1 LFFPAPQPLPALHR
15 QGLFLSATDE
25 ADVALRV
32 WPMLTWPMVETLSHK
47 EARRIALAAQ
57 GFADRRPASPTRRH
71 LVATIERLALLQID
85 SVNVVSRSHYLPLF
99 SRLGPY
105 PRPLLEDLAWGAKPK
120 LFEYWGHEASL
131 MPLDLQPLLRWRM
144 DDAREGVGVWKNVAK
159 FLAGHRPFIDK
170 VLDAIRER
178 GPLSAG
184 DLDIGER
191 GAGGW
196 WGWSEAKRATE
207 CLFWAGELTTAT
219 RRGTFER
226 VYGLPEAVL
235 PAAIWSAPTPTR
247 GEAHRILL
255 GRAARAMGVAT
266 ERDLRDYFRMG
277 LADARRGVAELVETG
292 ELTPVEV
299 KGWDQLAYLAT
310 DARRPRKVTANALL
324 SPFDSLIW
332 FRERA
337 ERLFDIRIRL
347 EIYTPA
353 HKRTHGYY
361 VLPFLQGEAI
371 TARVDLKA
379 DRKAGV
385 LRVLSAHRELSA
397 NTATPSTLA
406 AELRLM
412 ARWLGLSGV
421 AVAAHGDLAPSLAAE
436 TADD

>member
-1 LFFPAPQPLPALHR
+1 
-15 QGLFLSATDE
+15 
-25 ADVALRV
+25 
-32 WPMLTWPMVETLSHK
+32 MVETLSHK
-47 EARRIALAAQ
+47 QARRIALAAQ
-57 GFADRRPASPTRRH
+57 GFADARPARPTRRH
-71 LVATIERLALLQID
+71 LMTTIERLALLQID

-99 SRLGPY
+99 SRLGAY
-105 PRPLLEDLAWGAKPK
+105 PRALLEDLAWGRKPA

-144 DDAREGVGVWKNVAK
+144 EDARQGVGVWKGVAR
-159 FLAGHRPFIDK
+159 FLAEHRPFIDK
-170 VLDAIRER
+170 ALAAIHER

-184 DLDIGER
+184 ELELGER
-191 GAGGW
+191 GQGGW

-226 VYGLPEAVL
+226 VYGLPQDVL
-235 PAAIWSAPTPTR
+235 PKAVWSAPTPSR
-247 GEAHRILL
+247 AQAHRVLL
-255 GRAARAMGVAT
+255 RRAAAAMGVAT

-277 LADARRGVAELVETG
+277 LADARQGVAELVEAG
-292 ELTPVEV
+292 DLTPVAVE
-299 KGWDQLAYLAT
+299 GWEQPAYLAPG
-310 DARRPRKVTANALL
+310 ARRPRKVVANALL
-324 SPFDSLIW
+324 SPFDNLIW

-337 ERLFDIRIRL
+337 ERLFDVRIRL

-353 HKRTHGYY
+353 AKRAHGYY

-379 DRKAGV
+379 DRKAGL
-385 LRVLSAHRELSA
+385 LRVLSAHREPMA
-397 NTATPSTLA
+397 NAETPAALA

-412 ARWLGLSGV
+412 AAWLGLAGV
-421 AVAAHGDLAPSLAAE
+421 AVAASGDLSPALSAQ